1 MEQQTAD
8 REANLEEK
16 IAKVNSYLSYL
27 SPSIGDFDE
36 KMIPPESYNTISV
49 QMITH
54 NTTKIAIR
62 WLFPTLV
69 VLSFEPSKM

>member
-1 MEQQTAD
+1 MNPPKDLQEEVRSLTNNLKSSQAMEQQTAD

-49 QMITH
+49 
-54 NTTKIAIR
+54 
-62 WLFPTLV
+62 
-69 VLSFEPSKM
+69 